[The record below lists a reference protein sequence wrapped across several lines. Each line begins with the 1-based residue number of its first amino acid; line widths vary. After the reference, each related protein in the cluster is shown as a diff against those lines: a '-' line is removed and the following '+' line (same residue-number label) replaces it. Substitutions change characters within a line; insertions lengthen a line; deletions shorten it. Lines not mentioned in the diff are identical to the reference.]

1 MMDSLI
7 VHNQKIIPLTEAC
20 LSPGQAGLLLGWG
33 AFTTLR
39 LYAGV
44 PFEFQ
49 RHWERMAHDAARLN
63 MALPL
68 NPAAA
73 RKWVIDLALANG
85 RREGMARVSFI
96 RNSGGAWGAWDDAR
110 PMDFLVFTQRVPSWP
125 ASYSLQL
132 QPNAVYSAGV
142 YAGAKMLSWALN
154 SALMERA
161 RAGGY
166 DDALLLNEHGHVVEC
181 TSANIFVVRS
191 GQILTPPLSSGCL
204 PGITRDV
211 LFGLAPE
218 EGIPI
223 VEKEITPR
231 DLDAAE
237 EVFLSSTTREV
248 GGVRSIGESWQYEAP
263 GRITQTL
270 AAAFKRYVQSK
281 LKSERTEDEDVL

>member
-7 VHNQKIIPLTEAC
+7 VHNEKIIPLAEAC

-39 LYAGV
+39 LYAGI
-44 PFEFQ
+44 PFEFP

-63 MALPL
+63 MELPL

-73 RKWVIDLALANG
+73 RKWVIDLALANE

-96 RNSGGAWGAWDDAR
+96 RNSGGAWSAWDKAR
-110 PMDFLVFTQRVPSWP
+110 PMDFLVFTQALPSWP

-132 QPNAVYSAGV
+132 QPNAVFSAGV
-142 YAGAKMLSWALN
+142 YAGAKMLSWASN
-154 SALMERA
+154 STLMERA
-161 RAGGY
+161 RADGY

-191 GQILTPPLSSGCL
+191 GRIFTPPLSSGCL
-204 PGITRDV
+204 PGITREV
-211 LFGLAPE
+211 ILGLGAEAGAP
-218 EGIPI
+218 IT
-223 VEKEITPR
+223 EKEITSS

-248 GGVRSIGESWQYEAP
+248 GGVRSIGERWQYEAP
-263 GRITQTL
+263 GKITQAL
-270 AAAFKRYVQSK
+270 AAAFQQYAQSK
-281 LKSERTEDEDVL
+281 LKSARTEDEGFL